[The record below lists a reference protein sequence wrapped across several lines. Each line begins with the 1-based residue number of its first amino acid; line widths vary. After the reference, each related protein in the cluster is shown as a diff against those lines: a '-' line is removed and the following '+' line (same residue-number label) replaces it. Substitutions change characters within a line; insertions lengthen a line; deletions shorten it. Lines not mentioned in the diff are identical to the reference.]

1 MNCYR
6 HPSRPAVGSCKACS
20 KGLCLE
26 CAHDTKNGL
35 ACVETCIEEVKRQNR
50 ITDLSLVLMEK
61 YLQANSGLPRLALH
75 IIAGVILGAILAR
88 LFIH

>member
-26 CAHDTKNGL
+26 CGRDTKNGL
-35 ACVETCIEEVKRQNR
+35 ACIDTCIDEVKRLNR
-50 ITDLSLVLMEK
+50 IADLSLVLMEK
-61 YLQANSGLPRLALH
+61 YLQARSGLPQMALH
-75 IIAGVILGAILAR
+75 ILSGVILGAILTR
-88 LFIH
+88 MFLR

>member
-6 HPSRPAVGSCKACS
+6 HPSRPALGSCKACS

-26 CAHDTKNGL
+26 CSHDTKHGL
-35 ACVETCIEEVKRQNR
+35 ACVETCIEEVKRLNR
-50 ITDLSLVLMEK
+50 ISDLSLVLMEK
-61 YLQANSGLPRLALH
+61 YFQPRSGLPQFALL
-75 IIAGVILGAILAR
+75 IIAGFILGIILAR

>member
-6 HPSRPAVGSCKACS
+6 HPSRPAIGSCKACS

-35 ACVETCIEEVKRQNR
+35 ACVDTCIEEVKRLYR

-61 YLQANSGLPRLALH
+61 YLQPRTGLPRLVLH
-75 IIAGVILGAILAR
+75 ILAGVILGAIMTG
-88 LFIH
+88 LFLR

>member
-26 CAHDTKNGL
+26 CAHDTKSGL
-35 ACVETCIEEVKRQNR
+35 ACVETCIDEVKRLNR
-50 ITDLSLVLMEK
+50 ITDFSLVLMEK
-61 YLQANSGLPRLALH
+61 YFQARSGLPQLALH
-75 IIAGVILGAILAR
+75 ILAGVILGAIMAR
-88 LFIH
+88 LFIR